1 MAVILS
7 NVFESRFPQAGRADF
22 GICFIVGALSQGW
35 ANLGTVTP
43 VEPVAVELREAD
55 AGTCVEA
62 GDDADA
68 ETDTGAE
75 AGSDA

>member
-1 MAVILS
+1 M
-7 NVFESRFPQAGRADF
+7 
-22 GICFIVGALSQGW
+22 GALSQGW